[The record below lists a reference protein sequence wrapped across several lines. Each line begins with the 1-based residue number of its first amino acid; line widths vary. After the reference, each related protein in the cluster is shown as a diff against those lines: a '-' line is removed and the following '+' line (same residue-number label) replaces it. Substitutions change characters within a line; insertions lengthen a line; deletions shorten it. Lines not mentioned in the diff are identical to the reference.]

1 MVPQSLRD
9 RAQWLVWRSE
19 PHAEQGKKPRKMPYY
34 AAGGRRH
41 GAQGTEE
48 DRARLVNFTAAIAAM
63 SLGKFDGVGFAFLPD
78 DGLAGVDLDKVINPE
93 TGEISDRALK
103 IVQALGSYTELSPS
117 RTGLHVIVATD
128 LVGRFASFKS
138 NKIGVEVFCS
148 AQYFTFTGE
157 HYAGTPDIIT
167 PITEEN
173 LRRLRATVRTKD
185 RPAAAA
191 SAGAAPAGGDEE
203 RRAEAALVYVGADDY
218 QEWIDIGMALKHA
231 FGDGGYGIWDR
242 WSARSAKYCGGEETR
257 RRWQTFQPQGGV
269 TLGTVFELAKRGG
282 WSPPRRSS
290 PRVPKKDFKQGGDPQ
305 APPPGDDEGGG
316 ADPGEPGDGLPTIRW
331 KAGKLPEVV
340 DEAERALIEAKLR
353 IYQRAGYLVR
363 VVQRAQPSVRNYK
376 RPAGALGIVTVDSPF
391 LIESFTRAARW
402 EKWNARSEKWQRCN
416 APEQAATTYIAR
428 VGQWRVP
435 QLWSAVSAP
444 TLRPD
449 GTVLQEPGYDSDM
462 QSWYDPLGIK
472 FPKIPEAPSKDEA
485 AAALKK
491 LRAWLS
497 SFPFES
503 KVDESV
509 ALALALTALVRRS
522 LPSAPL
528 GAITAPVMSSGKTL
542 LADGIAILATGIS
555 APAMKYA
562 ETDEETTKTMLAVLA
577 EGDQVVLIDNV
588 ERPLSGDTLCAVLTS
603 ETYRQRVLGRTEM
616 MSVPTTT
623 LFMATGNHLVIAGDL
638 RTRALLCR
646 IDPKAEH
653 PEQRQFDV
661 EFREYTT
668 EHRPELVAAGLTI
681 MRAFIS
687 SEQRVQE
694 HCKTWGRFERWSDMV
709 RAPLIWLECEDPCK
723 SLADL
728 EREDPER
735 LELARVIDAW
745 QRVFKDQAHTARE
758 AVTAAAALVTEDER
772 HLDLVLR
779 DICKDRDGTLNSKRL
794 GHWLRAHAGR
804 LVGGKKIVKGGE
816 KDHTVLWKVEAMNT
830 G

>member
-1 MVPQSLRD
+1 MVPSSLRD
-9 RAQWLVWRSE
+9 LPQWLIWRSE
-19 PHAEQGKKPRKMPYY
+19 PHPEQGKKNRKMPYY
-34 AAGGRRH
+34 IGGAKR
-41 GAQGTEE
+41 QGPQGSDE
-48 DRARLVNFTAAIAAM
+48 DRAQLVRFDAAVAAM
-63 SLGKFDGVGFAFLPD
+63 SLGKYDGVGFAFLPD
-78 DGLAGVDLDKVINPE
+78 DGLAGIDLDKVIDPE

-103 IVQALGSYTELSPS
+103 IVEALDSYTEISPS
-117 RTGLHVIVATD
+117 KTGLHVFVSTD
-128 LVGRFASFKS
+128 QVGRFASFKS

-148 AQYFTFTGE
+148 AQFFTFTGDR
-157 HYAGTPDIIT
+157 YAGTPEVVN
-167 PITEEN
+167 PISAEN
-173 LRRLRATVRTKD
+173 LQRLRATVRAKN
-185 RPAAAA
+185 RPAAGA
-191 SAGAAPAGGDEE
+191 SASAPPAVDDEQ
-203 RRAEAALVYVGADDY
+203 RRAEAALIYVNADDY

-231 FGDGGYGIWDR
+231 FSDGGYGIWDR
-242 WSARSAKYCGGEETR
+242 WSARSAKYPGGEETR
-257 RRWQTFQPQGGV
+257 RRWQTFQPTGAI

-290 PRVPKKDFKQGGDPQ
+290 PRTTKKDQKQGGDP
-305 APPPGDDEGGG
+305 PPPSDDQGG
-316 ADPGEPGDGLPTIRW
+316 GEPGDPGEGLPIIQW

-340 DEAERALIEAKLR
+340 DQAEAALIAAKLR

-376 RPAGALGIVTVDSPF
+376 RPAGALGIITVDAPF

-416 APEQAATTYIAR
+416 APEQSAATYIAR
-428 VGQWRVP
+428 VGHWRLP
-435 QLWSAVSAP
+435 QLWSAISAP

-449 GTVLQEPGYDSDM
+449 GTVLQEPGYDADM
-462 QSWYDPLGIK
+462 QSWYDPCGIK
-472 FPKIPEAPSKDEA
+472 FPNIAEAPTKDDAIE
-485 AAALKK
+485 ALKK
-491 LRAWLS
+491 LRAWLCT
-497 SFPFES
+497 FPFVGG
-503 KVDESV
+503 VDESV
-509 ALALALTALVRRS
+509 AFSLALTALVRRS
-522 LPSAPL
+522 LPAAPL

-542 LADGIAILATGIS
+542 LADGVAILATGIS

-638 RTRALLCR
+638 RTRTLLCR
-646 IDPKAEH
+646 LDPKVEH
-653 PEQRQFDV
+653 PEQRQFEA
-661 EFREYTT
+661 EFREWTT
-668 EHRPELVAAGLTI
+668 SRRPELVAAGLTI
-681 MRAFIS
+681 MRAFIATGQS
-687 SEQRVQE
+687 VQD

-709 RAPLIWLECEDPCK
+709 RAPLIWLDCADPCE

-735 LELARVIDAW
+735 LELARMMDAW
-745 QRVFKDQAHTARE
+745 QEVFNDVAHTARE
-758 AVTAAAALVTEDER
+758 AVQAATTSITAQEL
-772 HLDLVLR
+772 HFDLVLR
-779 DICKDRDGTLNSKRL
+779 DVCKDRDGTLNSKRL